1 MIPFTELAGVDLGP
15 STGITGRIEYGVAP
29 TYQRNYYDVYLVPV
43 NFENGIATA
52 SMPVGV
58 ITTIEYKDPNDPKA
72 QWKNV
77 PVSEWSDPKYGVGS
91 DMGVGVGSVAGGV
104 ASPVYHLPGSLA
116 DGLLIDMSATARSI
130 TFGGNPLEG
139 NGSVTNWQGTSLGYE
154 VISPAGNSSG
164 RRKATYG
171 YIDSG
176 GLGGGV
182 TNTYLPDDLVNL
194 ETLPPGTV
202 VKVFTPDLS
211 TLLYQT
217 TISQE
222 ETNTATYIYGN
233 SPDYINTG
241 TAPFL
246 LGPLYFQYLTADTG
260 NAIWDYL
267 PVAPSP

>member
-1 MIPFTELAGVDLGP
+1 
-15 STGITGRIEYGVAP
+15 
-29 TYQRNYYDVYLVPV
+29 
-43 NFENGIATA
+43 
-52 SMPVGV
+52 MPIGV

-72 QWKNV
+72 QWIIV

-91 DMGVGVGSVAGGV
+91 DMGVGVGSVTGGV
-104 ASPVYHLPGSLA
+104 ASPVYQLPGSLSR
-116 DGLLIDMSATARSI
+116 GLLIDMSATERSI
-130 TFGGNPLEG
+130 TFGDNPPEG
-139 NGSVTNWQGTSLGYE
+139 KGSVSNWQGTSLGYE

-164 RRKATYG
+164 RRIATIG

-182 TNTYLPDDLVNL
+182 TNTYLPHDLVDL
-194 ETLPPGTV
+194 QTLPLGTV
-202 VKVFTPDLS
+202 VNVFTSDLS

-222 ETNTATYIYGN
+222 ETNTATYVYAN

-246 LGPLYFQYLTADTG
+246 LGPIYFQYLTADTG

-267 PVAPSP
+267 PVSPSP